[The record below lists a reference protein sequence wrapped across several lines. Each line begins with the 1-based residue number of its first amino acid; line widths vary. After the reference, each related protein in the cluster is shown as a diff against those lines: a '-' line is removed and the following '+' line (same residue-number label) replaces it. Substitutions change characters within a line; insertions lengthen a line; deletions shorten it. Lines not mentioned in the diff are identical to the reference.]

1 MEDKVIIELFFNRD
15 ANSITE
21 ADKKY
26 GKYCY
31 KIAFN
36 ILANKEDAEE
46 CVNDTF
52 FAAWENIPPHNP
64 EILSAY
70 LGKIAR
76 NLSLKKYRFK
86 NAQKRDV
93 NNQLSLDELNECI
106 PSASDILE
114 QLDIKETAKIID
126 GFLRNLSKKDRYI
139 FIRRYWY
146 LDSLDSICSF
156 TGLNKGQLKM
166 RLLRIRK
173 KLLLKLNEEGAKLWK
188 KKNYKT
194 Q

>member
-1 MEDKVIIELFFNRD
+1 MKGVRFVEDKVIIELFFNRD
-15 ANSITE
+15 SNSITE

-52 FAAWENIPPHNP
+52 LAAWENIPPQNP
-64 EILSAY
+64 EILSSY
-70 LGKIAR
+70 LGRIAR
-76 NLSLKKYRFK
+76 NLSLKKYRLN
-86 NAQKRDV
+86 NAKKRGG

-106 PSASDILE
+106 PSKSSVLE
-114 QLDIKETAKIID
+114 QLDTEETAKIID
-126 GFLRNLSKKDRYI
+126 TFLRNLSKKDRYI

-146 LDSLDSICSF
+146 LDSIDNICSL
-156 TGLNKGQLKM
+156 TGLNVGQIKM
-166 RLLRIRK
+166 RLLRIRR
-173 KLLLKLNEEGAKLWK
+173 KLLLKLNEED
-188 KKNYKT
+188 NRI
-194 Q
+194 